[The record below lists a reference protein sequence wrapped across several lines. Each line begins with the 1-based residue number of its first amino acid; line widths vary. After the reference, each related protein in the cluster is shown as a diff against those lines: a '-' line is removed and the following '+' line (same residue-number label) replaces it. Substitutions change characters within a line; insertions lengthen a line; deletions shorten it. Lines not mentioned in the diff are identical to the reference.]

1 MIRAADAAGFPKLT
15 ALGMQETCDSPIPGL
30 ATTSTY
36 IVQVSIVFYRDTGS

>member
-1 MIRAADAAGFPKLT
+1 MIRAADAAVSPNLT

-36 IVQVSIVFYRDTGS
+36 IVEVSSVFYRATGS